1 MRIFLNAKLV
11 PAHRAVL
18 SVYDHG
24 FLYGDGIYETFR
36 SYGGVI
42 FRLDQHLARLQ
53 HSARLIHLKLPYP
66 LARLRSSLYRTLEAN
81 RLSEATLRMT
91 ISRGVGELGLDPD
104 LCARPTIVI
113 TARVFNG
120 YPKALYHRGLVA
132 AVVTIRR
139 LGSDALDPRI
149 KSTNFLNNILAKI
162 EAKRAGA
169 DEGLMLNREGY
180 LTEGTVSNLFLI
192 KKGRLYTPSPRVGLL
207 EGITRQVVLEL
218 AGTMGIPTEESFLTP
233 KDLLRADEC
242 FLTNTSMEIMPVRK
256 IGKVPIGHGK
266 PGRVT
271 VELRKAFRALIR
283 EECRSV
289 LNQVRTYFERQ

>member
-11 PAHRAVL
+11 PPHRAVL

-42 FRLDQHLARLQ
+42 FRLDQHLSRLQ
-53 HSARLIHLKLPYP
+53 HSARLIHLKLPYG
-66 LARLRSSLYRTLEAN
+66 LAKLRTSLYQTLAAN
-81 RLSEATLRMT
+81 RLSNAALRMT

-120 YPKALYHRGLVA
+120 YPKVLYNRGVA
-132 AVVTIRR
+132 ATVVSIRR
-139 LGSDALDPRI
+139 LGSDTLDPRI

-180 LTEGTVSNLFLI
+180 LTEGTTSNLFLV
-192 KKGRLYTPSPRVGLL
+192 KKSRLYTPSPRAGLL

-218 AGTMGIPTEESFLTP
+218 AGTMGIPTKESFLTP

-256 IGKVPIGHGK
+256 IGKVPIGHGT
-266 PGRVT
+266 PGPIT
-271 VELRKAFRALIR
+271 LELREAFKDLVRQ
-283 EECRSV
+283 ECR
-289 LNQVRTYFERQ
+289 T

>member
-1 MRIFLNAKLV
+1 MWVYLNNRLV
-11 PAHRAVL
+11 PRREARI
-18 SVYDHG
+18 SVFDHG

-36 SYGGVI
+36 SYDGVI
-42 FRLDQHLARLQ
+42 FRLDQHLWRLSQ
-53 HSARLIHLKLPYP
+53 SARLIHLRLPYSIP
-66 LARLRSSLYRTLEAN
+66 KLRARLYQTLEAN
-81 RLSEATLRMT
+81 RLSEATMRMT

-104 LCARPTIVI
+104 LCARPTTVI
-113 TARVFNG
+113 TTRVFSG

-169 DEGLMLNREGY
+169 DEGLMLNHEGY
-180 LTEGTVSNLFLI
+180 LTEGTISNLFLI

-218 AGTMGIPTEESFLTP
+218 AGTMGIPTEESFLAP
-233 KDLLRADEC
+233 ADLYKADEC

-256 IGKVPIGHGK
+256 VGKVPIGHGK
-266 PGRVT
+266 PGPIT
-271 VELRKAFRALIR
+271 LELRKAFRDLVR
-283 EECRSV
+283 QECRT
-289 LNQVRTYFERQ
+289 Q

>member
-11 PAHRAVL
+11 PPHRAVL

-42 FRLDQHLARLQ
+42 FRLDQHLWRLSQ
-53 HSARLIHLKLPYP
+53 SARLIHLRLPYSIP
-66 LARLRSSLYRTLEAN
+66 KLRASLYQTLEAN
-81 RLSEATLRMT
+81 RLSEATMRLT
-91 ISRGVGELGLDPD
+91 ISRGVGELGLDPG
-104 LCARPTIVI
+104 LCKRPTTVI

-132 AVVTIRR
+132 TVVSIRR

-149 KSTNFLNNILAKI
+149 KSTNFLNNILAKM

-180 LTEGTVSNLFLI
+180 LTEGTISNLFLI
-192 KKGRLYTPSPRVGLL
+192 KKGRLYTPSPRTGLL

-218 AGTMGIPTEESFLTP
+218 AEAMGIPTEESFLTP

-256 IGKVPIGHGK
+256 IGKVPIDHGK
-266 PGRVT
+266 PGPIT
-271 VELRKAFRALIR
+271 LELRKAFRDWVR
-283 EECRSV
+283 QECRIK
-289 LNQVRTYFERQ
+289 

>member
-11 PAHRAVL
+11 PPHRAVL

-42 FRLDQHLARLQ
+42 FRLDQHLSRLQ
-53 HSARLIHLKLPYP
+53 HSARLIHLKLPYGLP
-66 LARLRSSLYRTLEAN
+66 KLRTSLYQTLAAN
-81 RLSEATLRMT
+81 RLSNATLRMT

-120 YPKALYHRGLVA
+120 YPKALYNRGLVA
-132 AVVTIRR
+132 AVVSIRR
-139 LGSDALDPRI
+139 LGSDALDARI

-180 LTEGTVSNLFLI
+180 LTEGTISNLFLV
-192 KKGRLYTPSPRVGLL
+192 KKSRLYTPSPQVGLL

-218 AGTMGIPTEESFLTP
+218 AGTMGIPTEEGFLTP

-266 PGRVT
+266 PGPIT
-271 VELRKAFRALIR
+271 LELRKAFRGLVR
-283 EECRSV
+283 QECR
-289 LNQVRTYFERQ
+289 T